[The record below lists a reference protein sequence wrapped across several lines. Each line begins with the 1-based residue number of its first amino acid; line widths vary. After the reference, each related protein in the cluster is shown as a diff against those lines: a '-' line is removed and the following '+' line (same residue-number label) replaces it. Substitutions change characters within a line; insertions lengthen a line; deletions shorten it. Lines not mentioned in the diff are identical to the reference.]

1 MPHKNLEC
9 PPRCTYLCIRKT
21 NLNPL
26 VMKVKVTKE
35 LIEKILNNPE
45 ECKKAGVELK
55 DPWWIILLKVIAYA
69 IGLILGGAATASCA
83 TVGGQAFLAMATS
96 SGIFV

>member
-1 MPHKNLEC
+1 
-9 PPRCTYLCIRKT
+9 
-21 NLNPL
+21 
-26 VMKVKVTKE
+26 MKVKVTKE